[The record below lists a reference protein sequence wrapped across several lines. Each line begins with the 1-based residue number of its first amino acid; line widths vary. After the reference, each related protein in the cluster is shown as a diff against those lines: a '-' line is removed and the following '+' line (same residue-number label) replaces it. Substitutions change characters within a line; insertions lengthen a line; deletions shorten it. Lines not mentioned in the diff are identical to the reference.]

1 MLKGPETMKN
11 ILFFLLL
18 VAGPVFAADI
28 DNRVRSLEDRWA
40 QYDASKIEQN
50 SRLAEAIAQ
59 IDRLKSEIQ
68 ALGGGTETQSVQMK
82 QLQDSLDRHYRD
94 LEMRLNA
101 VESQLKLFQ
110 DELNR
115 AVAKVAPQVAEEG
128 KQFQRG
134 LTQVQNGDYTGAIS
148 SFQQFGKQYPKSP
161 SRADALFWI
170 AECRYSLRDYT
181 QAIKDYQKFVEQFP
195 KSPKSPQAVL
205 KQGDAFLNLQMKEEA
220 KVFWNK
226 VAQDYPRSEEA
237 GIAKAKLASL
247 QKTETA
253 PTTQPTP
260 VTPIPLPSSP
270 PSSDI
275 TITPIPPSPAPS
287 PQAPQESGDF

>member
-1 MLKGPETMKN
+1 MDLKI
-11 ILFFLLL
+11 ILVFLLL
-18 VAGPVFAADI
+18 VTGPAFAADI
-28 DNRVRSLEDRWA
+28 DNRVKSLEDRWA
-40 QYDASKIEQN
+40 QYDAGKIEQN

-101 VESQLKLFQ
+101 VESQLKFFQ

-115 AVAKVAPQVAEEG
+115 TVAKVAPQIAEEG
-128 KQFQRG
+128 KEFQKG

-161 SRADALFWI
+161 NRADALFWI
-170 AECRYSLRDYT
+170 ADCRYSLRDYT

-226 VAQDYPRSEEA
+226 VTQDYPRSEEA
-237 GIAKAKLASL
+237 SIAKAKLASL
-247 QKTETA
+247 QKTGTA

-260 VTPIPLPSSP
+260 VTPVPLPPASEE
-270 PSSDI
+270 I
-275 TITPIPPSPAPS
+275 TIIPIPPSTTPS
-287 PQAPQESGDF
+287 PQTPKDSGDF